1 MKYIVTIGEEQFTV
15 DISRFGEI
23 LLNGEVIQADM
34 QPTLDPT
41 LHSIIIDNKSH
52 DVRIHADEGA
62 YSVQVGGEIYE
73 VVVEDERTHRLA
85 GLKSSL
91 GAMTGEAVIKAPM
104 PGVIVDILVKEG
116 QAVIKGDTVVVLE
129 SMKMQNEFKT
139 PRDGTVHA
147 IRVTKGDKVDQN
159 AILLTIA

>member
-23 LLNGEVIQADM
+23 MLNGEVIQADM

-52 DVRIHADEGA
+52 DVRIHAGEGA
-62 YSVQVGGEIYE
+62 YTVQIGGEIYE
-73 VVVEDERTHRLA
+73 VVVKDERTHRLA
-85 GLKSSL
+85 GVKSTL
-91 GAMTGEAVIKAPM
+91 GSMTGEVVLKAPM

-116 QAVIKGDTVVVLE
+116 QDVAKGQTVVVLE
-129 SMKMQNEFKT
+129 SMKMQNEFKA
-139 PRDGTVHA
+139 PRDGAIHA
-147 IRVTKGDKVDQN
+147 VRVAKGDKVDQN